1 MMTIRSVRDLLR
13 SLKKNNRFFIGGVI
27 VGMEVLLKLKL
38 GEDKDKVIEQIKEQL
53 EEIDNP
59 IHLSEKELRAGGLCY
74 ELYAGD
80 EYHIH
85 VLVKKDELVFIK
97 EDVS

>member
-1 MMTIRSVRDLLR
+1 MIIIRSVRDLFTI
-13 SLKKNNRFFIGGVI
+13 SKKNKYFFTGGVI
-27 VGMEVLLKLKL
+27 LGMEVLLKVKL
-38 GEDKDKVIEQIKEQL
+38 GKEKDKIVSQIKEQL
-53 EEIDNP
+53 EEVDNP
-59 IHLSEKELRAGGLCY
+59 IHLTEAEIKAGGWCY

-97 EDVS
+97 EDMR

>member
-1 MMTIRSVRDLLR
+1 M
-13 SLKKNNRFFIGGVI
+13 SLKKSSCFFIGGVI
-27 VGMEVLLKLKL
+27 RKMEVLLKIKL
-38 GEDKDKVIEQIKEQL
+38 GKEKDKIISQIKEQL

-59 IHLSEKELRAGGLCY
+59 IHLSEEELKSGGLCY

-85 VLVKKDELVFIK
+85 ILVKKDEIVFIK
-97 EDVS
+97 EDMR

>member
-1 MMTIRSVRDLLR
+1 MITKSAGSLLM
-13 SLKKNNRFFIGGVI
+13 SLKKSSCFFIGGVI
-27 VGMEVLLKLKL
+27 RKMEVLLKIKL
-38 GEDKDKVIEQIKEQL
+38 GKEKDKIISQIKEQL

-59 IHLSEKELRAGGLCY
+59 IHLTKEELEAGGLCY

-85 VLVKKDELVFIK
+85 IAIKGDELVFIK
-97 EDVS
+97 EDMR